1 MKKKYEVVF
10 VKSIYL
16 PVYVNASSEDE
27 AEDIAN
33 EILDEKDFNLSDCTD
48 IDISDIT
55 EVDSSNIDFVTEEK
69 CLRKIMYARAN

>member
-33 EILDEKDFNLSDCTD
+33 EILDEIFPTARIL
-48 IDISDIT
+48 IT
-55 EVDSSNIDFVTEEK
+55 S
-69 CLRKIMYARAN
+69 RKLVASWF